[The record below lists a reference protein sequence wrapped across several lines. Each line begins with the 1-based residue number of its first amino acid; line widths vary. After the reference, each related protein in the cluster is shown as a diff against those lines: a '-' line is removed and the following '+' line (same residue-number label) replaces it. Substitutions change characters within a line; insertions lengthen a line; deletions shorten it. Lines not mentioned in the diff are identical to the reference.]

1 MQKLKMEVKQKIMEV
16 GKLKFKI
23 LGFENTSMK
32 DIASDAGIS
41 TGNIYRYF
49 LTKKHLLNEI
59 LDELEGEINELLD
72 DISSNHEL
80 ENLHEAFEKLTES
93 TVKLAE
99 NNTDTLK
106 IMFNSPN
113 ESQFVNFKNR
123 ILDTLMIKMSFLTE
137 KMNNNQMDQTLQE
150 AIARAEF
157 EGFIHIVKKNIDTID
172 TLRKNLSLYEE
183 LMIRDL
189 VRNIE
194 NGSNEKR

>member
-1 MQKLKMEVKQKIMEV
+1 M
-16 GKLKFKI
+16 
-23 LGFENTSMK
+23 
-32 DIASDAGIS
+32 
-41 TGNIYRYF
+41 
-49 LTKKHLLNEI
+49 
-59 LDELEGEINELLD
+59 DELEGEINELLD

-194 NGSNEKR
+194 NGSNEK

>member
-1 MQKLKMEVKQKIMEV
+1 MQKLKEEIKQKIIEV
-16 GKLKFKI
+16 GKLKFQL

-59 LDELEGEINELLD
+59 LDELESEINQLLD
-72 DISSNHEL
+72 EISSNHEAK
-80 ENLHEAFEKLTES
+80 NLHDAFEKLTES
-93 TVKLAE
+93 TIQLAE
-99 NNTDTLK
+99 KNSDTLK

-113 ESQFVNFKNR
+113 ESQFIHFKNR

-137 KMNNNQMDQTLQE
+137 KISQKEMDQTLKE

-157 EGFIHIVKKNIDTID
+157 EGFVHIVMKDIDNID
-172 TLRKNLSLYEE
+172 TLRKNLSLYEM
-183 LMIRDL
+183 LMIKDL
-189 VRNIE
+189 VKNIE
-194 NGSNEKR
+194 NGSSEK